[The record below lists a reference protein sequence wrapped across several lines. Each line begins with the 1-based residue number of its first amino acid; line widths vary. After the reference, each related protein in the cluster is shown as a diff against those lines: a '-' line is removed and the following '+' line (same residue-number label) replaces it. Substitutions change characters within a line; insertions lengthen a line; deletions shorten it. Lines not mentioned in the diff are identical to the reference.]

1 MAKFLSPH
9 FTLEELTVSDTAK
22 KYKISNLPTPIH
34 EKTLVHTCQ
43 YLLEPLRALLNEK
56 YKEYKGKKVKC
67 VSIRITSGY
76 RSAALNAKVGGAKK
90 SQHLTGEAADLEA
103 KLIFQDNT
111 SKVLP
116 YTELYADVKAFV
128 KAGKLSVDQC
138 IQECVGST
146 KWVHVSHSAAGKTKD
161 RKQFLIYDGKT
172 YKEDKK

>member
-9 FTLEELTVSDTAK
+9 FTLEELTYSDTAK
-22 KYKISNLPTPIH
+22 RYSISNLPTPIH

-43 YLLEPLRALLNEK
+43 YLLEPLRKLLNEK
-56 YKEYKGKKVKC
+56 YKEYKGKKVKG

-76 RSAALNAKVGGAKK
+76 RSAALNAKIPGSAKK

-111 SKVLP
+111 YKVLP
-116 YTELYADVKAFV
+116 YTELYADIKTWVKT
-128 KAGKLSVDQC
+128 GKLSVDQC
-138 IQECVGST
+138 ICEKSGNVV
-146 KWVHVSHSAAGKTKD
+146 WVHVSHSAAGKTKD

-172 YKEDKK
+172 YKADN